1 MGKIIAYLKGIMEDS
16 DGSPS
21 SKRLVTI
28 LCVFLIAMGFVA
40 NLFWDQDVDQ
50 FMFDAIMYI
59 VIAGLGI
66 SGAGKFSKKPK
77 E

>member
-1 MGKIIAYLKGIMEDS
+1 MGQILAYLKGIMEDS

-21 SKRLVTI
+21 SKRLVTL
-28 LCVFLIAMGFVA
+28 LCVLLIATGFIA
-40 NLFWDQDVDQ
+40 NLFWDQDVEQ
-50 FMFDAIMYI
+50 FMFDSIMYI

-66 SGAGKFSKKPK
+66 AGAEKFSKKNK

>member
-1 MGKIIAYLKGIMEDS
+1 MEKILAYLKGIMADS

-21 SKRLVTI
+21 SKRLVTL

-40 NLFWDQDVDQ
+40 NLFWDYDVER
-50 FMFDAIMYI
+50 FMYDSIMYI

-66 SGAGKFSKKPK
+66 AGAEKFSKKK
-77 E
+77 D

>member
-1 MGKIIAYLKGIMEDS
+1 MGNILAYLKGIMEDS

-21 SKRLVTI
+21 SKRLVTL
-28 LCVFLIAMGFVA
+28 LCVLLISVGYLA
-40 NLFWDQDVDQ
+40 NLFWDYDVEQ

-66 SGAGKFSKKPK
+66 AGAEKFSKKK
-77 E
+77 D

>member
-1 MGKIIAYLKGIMEDS
+1 MEKILAYLKGIMADS

-21 SKRLVTI
+21 SKSLVTL

-40 NLFWDQDVDQ
+40 NLFWDYDVER
-50 FMFDAIMYI
+50 FMYDSIMYI

-66 SGAGKFSKKPK
+66 AGAEKFSKKK
-77 E
+77 D

>member
-1 MGKIIAYLKGIMEDS
+1 MGQILAYLKGIMEDS

-21 SKRLVTI
+21 SKRLVTL

-40 NLFWDQDVDQ
+40 NLFWDHDVEQ
-50 FMFDAIMYI
+50 FMYDSIMYI

-66 SGAGKFSKKPK
+66 AGAEKFSKKNK